1 MPDSASPPSV
11 ERVIDHVLPLLAF
24 GVLTGLTTVLFG
36 FGGGF
41 VTVPVVYAFAQA
53 QNGAAGDP
61 MHVAVATST
70 AVMVVNSL
78 GATVAQYRAGR
89 LKREYVWPLAL
100 YVGLGALVGAVGAL
114 AVGDT
119 VQRFLFAA
127 YLAATIVDSVV
138 RKGFLTRA
146 AGAEPRGL
154 GPVTVTAGGVG
165 IGAAASCLGV
175 GGSVLTVPLLRRRG
189 LPMANATAMANPLSL
204 PVAVVG
210 TAVYA
215 LAGGADATGDQAGQI
230 GYVDAVAAATLLAGS
245 LPTIALARRI
255 VGRIPDRVHAVAYVA
270 LLGAALLAVLLV

>member
-1 MPDSASPPSV
+1 M
-11 ERVIDHVLPLLAF
+11 IDHVLPLLAF

-53 QNGAAGDP
+53 QSGPGGDP

-89 LKREYVWPLAL
+89 LRREYLWPLVL
-100 YVGLGALVGAVGAL
+100 YVGLGALLGAAGAL

-127 YLAATIVDSVV
+127 YLAVTIVDSVV
-138 RKGFLTRA
+138 RKGFLT
-146 AGAEPRGL
+146 GPGTEPRGL
-154 GPVTVTAGGVG
+154 GPVTTTVGGAG
-165 IGAAASCLGV
+165 IGAAAGCLGV

-189 LPMANATAMANPLSL
+189 LPMAHATAMANPLSL

-215 LAGGADATGDQAGQI
+215 LAGGADAAGGASGQV
-230 GYVDAVAAATLLAGS
+230 GYVDVVAVAALLAGS
-245 LPTIALARRI
+245 LPTIALARRV
-255 VGRIPDRVHAVAYVA
+255 VGRIPDRVHAVAYVV
-270 LLGAALLAVLLV
+270 LLAVALLAVLLV